1 MPSDKHSQPSLLG
14 APRLPTVRDVAHW
27 RREHGPVGAR
37 GAPGRGRGAE
47 YREVACRTAL
57 NRVKGMPFA
66 WTLNPY
72 RGCTHGCHFCFARR
86 YQPQLEM
93 NPGNEFSSV
102 ILVKVNFP
110 DVLRRELHGKPRP
123 GERAAFGTATD
134 PYQPIEGS
142 YRLTRRT
149 LEALVE
155 RPLRVDVVTR
165 SPLIV
170 RDTDLLAE
178 LSRKVACTVSFSV
191 PTTDETA
198 WRRLEPGTAHPLQRL
213 RALRA
218 LAAAGVETGV
228 LMAPVVPG
236 ISSARAKLEA
246 TVRAIAD
253 HGASFVGA
261 GLLRLEGGRAP
272 TSWISWPASIPTCW
286 RATGGC
292 TRASTRPRPT
302 RPDSNR
308 CSTTC
313 GRGMDWSAGR
323 AGDALRKD
331 VPPPRNRRGGNRALQ
346 PLVKPR
352 VAPRRVRRPADK
364 ARRAS
369 IFEDM

>member
-1 MPSDKHSQPSLLG
+1 MRSDEHAQPSLLG
-14 APRLPTVRDVAHW
+14 AQRLPTVRDVAHW
-27 RREHGPVGAR
+27 RREHGPVGAQ
-37 GAPGRGRGAE
+37 GAPRRGRAAE

-110 DVLRRELHGKPRP
+110 EVLRRELHGKPRP

-142 YRLTRRT
+142 YRLTRR
-149 LEALVE
+149 ALAALIE
-155 RPLRVDVVTR
+155 RPMRIDVVTR

-213 RALRA
+213 RALRT

-236 ISSARAKLEA
+236 ISSARPKLEA

-253 HGASFVGA
+253 HGARFVGA
-261 GLLRLEGGRAP
+261 GLLRLEGG
-272 TSWISWPASIPTCW
+272 
-286 RATGGC
+286 
-292 TRASTRPRPT
+292 TRTHFLDFLAGEY
-302 RPDSNR
+302 PDLLAGYR
-308 CSTTC
+308 
-313 GRGMDWSAGR
+313 RLYAGR
-323 AGDALRKD
+323 HPAAAYAARIQSLLDDLRA
-331 VPPPRNRRGGNRALQ
+331 RHGLERRPSGRCAAEGHPAVAAQPAWLQ
-346 PLVKPR
+346 PRLGLTVQAGRK
-352 VAPRRVRRPADK
+352 
-364 ARRAS
+364 S
-369 IFEDM
+369 

>member
-1 MPSDKHSQPSLLG
+1 MRSDKYAQQSLLG
-14 APRLPTVRDVAHW
+14 APRLPTVRDMAHW
-27 RREHGPVGAR
+27 RREHGPGA
-37 GAPGRGRGAE
+37 APAAARRGRGAK

-57 NRVKGMPFA
+57 NRVKGMPFD

-93 NPGNEFSSV
+93 DPGNEFSSV

-110 DVLRRELHGKPRP
+110 EVLRRELAGKPRP

-142 YRLTRRT
+142 YRLTRRA

-170 RDTDLLAE
+170 RDADLLAE

-213 RALRA
+213 RALRT
-218 LAAAGVETGV
+218 LAAAGVDTGV
-228 LMAPVVPG
+228 LLAPVVPG

-246 TVRAIAD
+246 TVRAVAD
-253 HGASFVGA
+253 HGARFVGA
-261 GLLRLEGGRAP
+261 GLLHLEGGTRTHFLDFLAGEYPELLAGYRRLYAGKHPAEAYAVRIRALLDAMRSRYGLARRP
-272 TSWISWPASIPTCW
+272 GGRAATDGPASRAAAQPVW
-286 RATGGC
+286 RQQRLGLTS
-292 TRASTRPRPT
+292 R
-302 RPDSNR
+302 
-308 CSTTC
+308 
-313 GRGMDWSAGR
+313 
-323 AGDALRKD
+323 
-331 VPPPRNRRGGNRALQ
+331 
-346 PLVKPR
+346 
-352 VAPRRVRRPADK
+352 
-364 ARRAS
+364 
-369 IFEDM
+369 

>member
-1 MPSDKHSQPSLLG
+1 MHSNKYSQPSLPG
-14 APRLPTVRDVAHW
+14 APRLPTVRDMADW
-27 RREHGPVGAR
+27 RREHGPADAP
-37 GAPGRGRGAE
+37 GAPHRGRGAQ

-86 YQPQLEM
+86 YQPQFAM
-93 NPGNEFSSV
+93 SPGNEFSSV
-102 ILVKVNFP
+102 IVVKVNFP
-110 DVLRRELHGKPRP
+110 QVLRRELRGTPRP

-155 RPLRVDVVTR
+155 RPLGVDIVTR

-213 RALRA
+213 RALRV
-218 LAAAGVETGV
+218 LAAAGIETGV

-246 TVRAIAD
+246 TVRAVAD

-261 GLLRLEGGRAP
+261 GLLHLEGGTRNHFLDFLAGERPDLLAGYRRLYAGKHPAAAYAARIQALLDDLRAKHGLAHRPRGRRAP
-272 TSWISWPASIPTCW
+272 QERAAAQPGW
-286 RATGGC
+286 RQPRLGLTGPATGC
-292 TRASTRPRPT
+292 
-302 RPDSNR
+302 
-308 CSTTC
+308 
-313 GRGMDWSAGR
+313 
-323 AGDALRKD
+323 
-331 VPPPRNRRGGNRALQ
+331 
-346 PLVKPR
+346 
-352 VAPRRVRRPADK
+352 
-364 ARRAS
+364 
-369 IFEDM
+369 